1 MSASTEL
8 IAIEDALGA
17 HNYRPLDV
25 VVQRAEGVWVYDV
38 DGKRYLDCLAAYSA
52 VNQGH
57 CHPKILQALTE
68 QAQYVTLP
76 SRAFRN
82 AQLPRLYEKLH
93 QLFGYERALPMNTGA
108 EAVETAIKA
117 ARKWGY
123 QVKGIAQGQAEI
135 IVCANNFH
143 GRTVTIV
150 SASTEA
156 QYREG
161 FGPFTPGFRV
171 IPYGDVG
178 ALSAA
183 ITPNT
188 CAFLV
193 EPIQGEAGI
202 VLPPAGFLAQAAQLC
217 RQNKVL
223 FIADEIQCG
232 LGRTGKLLACEHE
245 NVRPDVVILGKAL
258 SGGYYPVSAVLAS
271 NEVLG
276 VFRPGDHGSTFGGN
290 PLGCAVACAALDV
303 IVKENLVQR
312 SAVLGQRLLEGLK
325 KLSSPMVRE
334 VRGRGLWVGIELDRP
349 ARPLC
354 EALMT
359 HGVLCKETHDKVIR
373 VAPPLVVT
381 EAQIDLLIGHF
392 QAVLS

>member
-1 MSASTEL
+1 M
-8 IAIEDALGA
+8 
-17 HNYRPLDV
+17 
-25 VVQRAEGVWVYDV
+25 
-38 DGKRYLDCLAAYSA
+38 
-52 VNQGH
+52 
-57 CHPKILQALTE
+57 
-68 QAQYVTLP
+68 
-76 SRAFRN
+76 
-82 AQLPRLYEKLH
+82 
-93 QLFGYERALPMNTGA
+93 
-108 EAVETAIKA
+108 
-117 ARKWGY
+117 
-123 QVKGIAQGQAEI
+123 
-135 IVCANNFH
+135 
-143 GRTVTIV
+143 
-150 SASTEA
+150 
-156 QYREG
+156 
-161 FGPFTPGFRV
+161 
-171 IPYGDVG
+171 
-178 ALSAA
+178 
-183 ITPNT
+183 
-188 CAFLV
+188 
-193 EPIQGEAGI
+193 
-202 VLPPAGFLAQAAQLC
+202 
-217 RQNKVL
+217 
-223 FIADEIQCG
+223 
-232 LGRTGKLLACEHE
+232 
-245 NVRPDVVILGKAL
+245 RPDVVILGKAL